1 MPDKTHSG
9 LKDGTKFKNSIYFS
23 ISGPNILK
31 KKPYKPIFYVK
42 KKIKNISK
50 LIANRNY
57 IVLAI
62 KI

>member
-9 LKDGTKFKNSIYFS
+9 LKNGTKYENSIFFS

-31 KKPYKPIFYVK
+31 KKPYKPIFYAK
-42 KKIKNISK
+42 KKFSK
-50 LIANRNY
+50 LITNRDY